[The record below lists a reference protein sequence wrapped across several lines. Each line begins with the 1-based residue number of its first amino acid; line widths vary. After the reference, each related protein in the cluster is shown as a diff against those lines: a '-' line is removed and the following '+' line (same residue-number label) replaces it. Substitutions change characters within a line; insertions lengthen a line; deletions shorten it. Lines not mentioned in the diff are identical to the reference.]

1 MDHRTLEPKGRASV
15 VNRTAALSKSINGLD
30 VPWPLKSLEDALAE
44 TIIDATID
52 TMTLAEL
59 QLMQS
64 GDLDR
69 LPFGVIG
76 LDRSGMTEIYNATE
90 ARMAGLAPDSVLGSS
105 FFNAIAQCMNNYLVA
120 QRFEDEAELD
130 DVIPYT
136 LTLRMRPTPVRMRLL
151 SSHAAPL
158 RYILIER

>member
-1 MDHRTLEPKGRASV
+1 MVVIYRGGSNATEDVLADTL
-15 VNRTAALSKSINGLD
+15 
-30 VPWPLKSLEDALAE
+30 
-44 TIIDATID
+44 IDATIE

-59 QLMQS
+59 QTMRPE
-64 GDLDR
+64 DHDR

-76 LDRSGMTEIYNATE
+76 LDTSGVAQIYNATE
-90 ARMAGLAPDSVLGSS
+90 AQMAGLAPDTVLGAS
-105 FFNAIAQCMNNYLVA
+105 FFDAVAQCMNNYLVA

-130 DVIPYT
+130 AIIPYV

-151 SSHAAPL
+151 AGPAATL

>member
-1 MDHRTLEPKGRASV
+1 M
-15 VNRTAALSKSINGLD
+15 
-30 VPWPLKSLEDALAE
+30 AE

-59 QLMQS
+59 QTMPGEVRDQQA
-64 GDLDR
+64 
-69 LPFGVIG
+69 FGIIG
-76 LDRSGMTEIYNATE
+76 LDRSGIVEVYNATE
-90 ARMAGLAPDSVLGSS
+90 ARMAGLAPDTVLGAS
-105 FFNAIAQCMNNYLVA
+105 FFNAVAQCMNNFLVA

-130 DVIPYT
+130 AVIPYT

-151 SSHAAPL
+151 ASKSVPL

>member
-1 MDHRTLEPKGRASV
+1 M
-15 VNRTAALSKSINGLD
+15 
-30 VPWPLKSLEDALAE
+30 AE

-59 QLMQS
+59 QTMPGEVRDQQA
-64 GDLDR
+64 
-69 LPFGVIG
+69 FGIIG
-76 LDRSGMTEIYNATE
+76 LDRSGIVEVYNATE
-90 ARMAGLAPDSVLGSS
+90 ARMAGLAPDTVLGAS
-105 FFNAIAQCMNNYLVA
+105 FFNAVAQCMNNFLVA

-130 DVIPYT
+130 AVIPFT

-151 SSHAAPL
+151 ASASSPL

>member
-1 MDHRTLEPKGRASV
+1 M
-15 VNRTAALSKSINGLD
+15 
-30 VPWPLKSLEDALAE
+30 AE

-59 QLMQS
+59 QNMPGEVRDQQA
-64 GDLDR
+64 
-69 LPFGVIG
+69 FGIIG
-76 LDRSGMTEIYNATE
+76 LDRSGIVEIYNATE
-90 ARMAGLAPDSVLGSS
+90 ARMAGLAPDTVLGAS
-105 FFNAIAQCMNNYLVA
+105 FFNAIAQCMNNFLVA

-130 DVIPYT
+130 AVIPYT

-151 SSHAAPL
+151 ASPSAPL